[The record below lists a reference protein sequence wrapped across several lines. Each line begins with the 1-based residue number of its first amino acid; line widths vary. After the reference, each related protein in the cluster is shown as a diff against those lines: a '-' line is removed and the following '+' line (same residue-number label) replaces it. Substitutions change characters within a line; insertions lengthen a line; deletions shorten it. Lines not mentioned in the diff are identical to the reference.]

1 MAVWRLILLSRYVMM
16 GLEQR
21 LLRGGGREQIYE
33 IFREQTFNK
42 S

>member
-1 MAVWRLILLSRYVMM
+1 MMA
-16 GLEQR
+16 LEQK
-21 LLRGGGREQIYE
+21 LFRGGGWGQIYE